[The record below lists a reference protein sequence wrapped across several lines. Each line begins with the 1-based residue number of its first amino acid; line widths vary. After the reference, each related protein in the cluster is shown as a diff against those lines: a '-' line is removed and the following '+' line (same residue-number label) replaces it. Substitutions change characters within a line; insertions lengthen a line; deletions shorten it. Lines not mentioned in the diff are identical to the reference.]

1 MDLPR
6 TGKWNRL
13 LWIDREAMRVDKK
26 DQIGKEWEEG
36 RESLNNR
43 ECRTLNRTSFPPP
56 DEVSSI
62 GVVLI

>member
-13 LWIDREAMRVDKK
+13 LWIDREVMRVDKK

-43 ECRTLNRTSFPPP
+43 ECRTPNRTSFAPQMKFP
-56 DEVSSI
+56 
-62 GVVLI
+62 VLGLY